1 MGSTNLPTEL
11 RALADTR
18 LARYHEQAADRPVT
32 WAELP
37 GDAERV
43 WSCSDFVAESCI
55 RHPAL
60 LADLIDSGDLERGY
74 EPHALADKCAAA
86 LDGVS
91 DEGDLS
97 MRLRRLRR
105 REMVRIAWRDLGG
118 LAGLEPTVG
127 DTSALADALID
138 QALSHL
144 HGWLCERFGVPHCP
158 DGTAQMLV
166 VFALGK
172 LGAEELNFS
181 SDIDLIFAYPE
192 KGETRDGKRR
202 LENHEYFIR
211 LAQQLIRV
219 LGKTTEDGIVYRVDM
234 RLRPFG
240 ASGPLVDSFAA
251 LEDYY
256 QIHGRDWERYAW
268 IRARPVAGD
277 VAAGEQ
283 LIERLRPFVFRRYF
297 DFGAL
302 EALRDMKRLISDEV
316 ARRGLQDNIKLGPG
330 GIREIEFVAQAF
342 QLVRGGQQPELR
354 DRRLTRVLGKL
365 RELDI
370 LPEHAARELRD
381 AYGFLRASEHRLQQ
395 VNDQQVHTLPTAPLA
410 RTVLATGMGCP
421 DWERYAAKLAT
432 HRSRVQAHFDQVFG
446 SGEEIA
452 AGSRAGLNAL
462 WAGALEQEQALETLG
477 AIGFDAPER
486 ALAQV
491 DKLRDGSSVR
501 LLGTR
506 ARQRLQKLMPVL
518 LEAVA
523 TRGDPTVTL
532 ERVLQV
538 VAMVA
543 SRSVYLALLLER
555 PLALSQL
562 VRLCGAS
569 VMITRQIARHP
580 VLLDELLDPR
590 TLYAPL
596 DGPALALDLEDRL
609 ARVDAG
615 DVEREMDAL
624 REFKQTNSLR
634 IAAADINGALS
645 TGAVSTGLTRI
656 AETALGETL
665 KLAWRDLVKRYSK
678 TPPAKADLEPKAFV
692 IVAYGKLGGSELG
705 YGSDLDLVFLHGD
718 LGASGVTLSVDDGV
732 FFARLGQRI
741 IHYLNTRTPAGHLY
755 EIDARLRPSGASGLL
770 VSSIDSFED
779 YQLNDAWTWEHQAL
793 VRARHIVGS
802 AELAQRFG
810 EIRQRVLLKTRD
822 PATLCREVREMRE
835 RMRSELGS
843 GGKGRFDLKQDPG
856 GIADIEFIVQYVVLR
871 WAAQLHEHLEYTDTE
886 HLLDAFQEAALMPA
900 EETELLEAA
909 YATYREQTHA
919 RALQEQPS
927 VVDDE
932 QLRDVRE
939 AVLGLWERYM
949 QGEEFAG

>member
-1 MGSTNLPTEL
+1 MPDTRLPTTLREL
-11 RALADTR
+11 AEAR
-18 LARYHEQAADRPVT
+18 LARYHEQAGDPPLS

-37 GDAERV
+37 GQAERV
-43 WSCSDFVAESCI
+43 WACSEFVAESCI
-55 RHPAL
+55 RRPAL
-60 LADLIDSGDLERGY
+60 LQALVDSGDLARGY
-74 EPHALADKCAAA
+74 ESRTLHDKCAAA
-86 LDGVS
+86 LDGVRN
-91 DEGDLS
+91 ENDLS
-97 MRLRRLRR
+97 ARLRRLRR
-105 REMVRIAWRDLGG
+105 AEMVRIAWRDLGG
-118 LAGLEPTVG
+118 LADLAQTVG

-138 QALSHL
+138 QALHHIHTWQSV
-144 HGWLCERFGVPHCP
+144 RFGVPHSA
-158 DGTAQMLV
+158 DGVPQPLV

-192 KGETRDGKRR
+192 KGETRDGKRS
-202 LENHEYFIR
+202 LDNHEYFIR

-219 LGKTTEDGIVYRVDM
+219 LGKTTEEGIVFRVDM

-240 ASGPLVDSFAA
+240 TSGPLVDSFTA

-277 VAAGEQ
+277 TAAGKK

-302 EALRDMKRLISDEV
+302 EALRDMKRLITDEV
-316 ARRGLQDNIKLGPG
+316 ARRGLEDNIKLGPG

-354 DRRLTRVLGKL
+354 DRRLTRVLDKL
-365 RELDI
+365 QQLDI
-370 LPEHAARELRD
+370 IPEHAARELRD

-395 VNDQQVHTLPTAPLA
+395 VNDQQVHTLPDSDTGRAILA
-410 RTVLATGMGCP
+410 AGMGYP
-421 DWERYAAKLAT
+421 DWESYAAVLAT

-446 SGEEIA
+446 SGEELA

-462 WAGALEQEQALETLG
+462 WAGSLDREQALETLC
-477 AIGFDAPER
+477 AIGFDPPEE

-491 DKLRDGSSVR
+491 ETLRDGYGIR
-501 LLGTR
+501 MLGNR

-523 TRGDPTVTL
+523 TRDDPIVPL

-562 VRLCGAS
+562 VRLCAAS

-596 DGPALALDLEDRL
+596 DAPALGLELSDRL
-609 ARVDAG
+609 ARVEPG
-615 DVEREMDAL
+615 DMEREMDAL

-634 IAAADINGALS
+634 VAAADVSGALS
-645 TGAVSTGLTRI
+645 IDEVSAGLTRI
-656 AETALGETL
+656 AETALGATL
-665 KLAWRDLVKRYSK
+665 DLAWRGLVTRYSE
-678 TPPAKADLEPKAFV
+678 TPVSETDLQPKAFV
-692 IVAYGKLGGSELG
+692 IVAYGKLGGGELG

-718 LGASGVTLSVDDGV
+718 LKAAGLSLSVDNAV

-741 IHYLNTRTPAGHLY
+741 IHFLNTRTPAGFLY

-779 YQLNDAWTWEHQAL
+779 YQLDDAWTWEHQAL
-793 VRARHIVGS
+793 VRARPIAGS
-802 AELAQRFG
+802 PELAERFRD
-810 EIRQRVLLKTRD
+810 IRKRVLAKRRD

-835 RMRSELGS
+835 RMRNELS
-843 GGKGRFDLKQDPG
+843 AGGKGHFDLKQDPG
-856 GIADIEFIVQYVVLR
+856 GIADIEFLVQYVVLR
-871 WAAQLHEHLEYTDTE
+871 WPERLNDYLEHTDTSR
-886 HLLDAFQEAALMPA
+886 LLDAFREAKLMLA
-900 EETELLEAA
+900 EETELLKAA
-909 YATYREQTHA
+909 YAEYREHTHTL
-919 RALQEQPS
+919 ALREQLG
-927 VVDDE
+927 VVDDSE
-932 QLRDVRE
+932 LRETR
-939 AVLGLWERYM
+939 AGVLELWERYM
-949 QGEEFAG
+949 HAAEHAD